1 MNRKKSILDWKD
13 KKILRELDCNARQ
26 NFSKIAKNT
35 RMSKQT
41 IIYRINNLIKNKIIK
56 EFITYIDVSS
66 LGYTFYDIF
75 FKLKYCSQEE
85 ESRIINSISDMP
97 EVGWFISTRG
107 EWNLG
112 VCVMAKN
119 PEEFNKILGRVL
131 EILGNSTL
139 DYDFFIVIGASQLP
153 YKEILEDFN
162 IKPTFLGKKENI
174 KLNKKDIKVIKG
186 LANNARESIIAL
198 SSKTKLSI
206 ETVRYSIKKMENAG
220 IIQAYKP
227 LIDTIKL
234 GYLWN
239 IMLIKFNYCSEEKQK
254 EFIDFLKNLKQ
265 VFYIVK
271 GVGNW
276 SLMVEFHTKDTEE
289 FDNIHGI
296 ISSKFEKIIRDERI
310 IQVLKEHKCIFL
322 PEITA

>member
-1 MNRKKSILDWKD
+1 MDTQSEPLDWKD
-13 KKILRELDCNARQ
+13 RKILRELDENARQ
-26 NFSKIAKNT
+26 NFSKIAKST

-41 IIYRINNLIKNKIIK
+41 IIYRMNNLIKNKVIK
-56 EFITYIDVSS
+56 EFITYIDVQA

-85 ESRIINSISDMP
+85 ENQMIKSILDMS

-112 VCVMAKN
+112 VCVMAKT
-119 PEEFNKILGRVL
+119 PEEFNKILERVL
-131 EILGNSTL
+131 EILGNNTI
-139 DYDFFIVIGASQLP
+139 DYDFFIVIEASQLP
-153 YKEILEDFN
+153 YKEVLEDYDV
-162 IKPTFLGKKENI
+162 KPTFLGKKEAV
-174 KLNKKDIKVIKG
+174 KLNKKDAKVIKE
-186 LANNARESIIAL
+186 LAKNARESIINI

-206 ETVRYSIKKMENAG
+206 ETVRYSIKKLENSG
-220 IIQAYKP
+220 IIQSYKP

-239 IMLIKFNYCSEEKQK
+239 IMLIKFNYCSDEKQK
-254 EFIDFLKNLKQ
+254 EFINFLKSQKQ
-265 VFYIVK
+265 VFYLVK

-276 SLMVEFHTKDTEE
+276 SLMIEFHTKDTEE
-289 FDNIHGI
+289 FDNIQRI
-296 ISSKFEKIIRDERI
+296 IKSKFEKIIRDERI

-322 PEITA
+322 PDINV